1 MAFKH
6 KTYKISSLHLDIAN
20 PRMRRAANET
30 EAQEKLLEGYG
41 DTIVKLGRDIA
52 KYGLSPLDQW
62 AVVREGNKLIVLEGN
77 RRLTACR
84 LLIDSAKT
92 QNASVSRRFEHIRVE
107 VPEDRFMEASCVLFD
122 QRADAR
128 HWIQIKHH
136 GASDG
141 AGVAQ
146 WGPEMTYLNKRNN
159 GDRRVVWNELWIML
173 EDAYAKDADFMD
185 TLEAARSEQYTLLE
199 RLVTNGLLDYLG
211 LAWSQDTFEGMLGI
225 RQTER
230 MKLIFKDMSAPNP
243 VLNSRTINSNKD
255 ASDALERYHDRVADL
270 DVEDIDQ
277 DQNDDESRPSSGK
290 PSPDGNS
297 GDADPADEETEDRA
311 DKTPPR
317 KGRKS
322 TKLLK
327 GANFNGF
334 SGRIPKL
341 AREAQ
346 ELNMNSQAELCG
358 VMLRVLLELATKEYI
373 SVILGNGKPNK
384 GSLAKQVLTV
394 IRDLDPDIEK
404 QDPQRPELSGIFSL
418 VRTDLHDSGKF
429 TIDLNNFVH
438 NTQSSGGSTIVHD
451 FSGNAIALFSAMST
465 KIHAARKSGG
475 REEQNRPE

>member
-185 TLEAARSEQYTLLE
+185 ALEAARSEQYTLLE

-211 LAWSQDTFEGMLGI
+211 LVWSQDSFEGMLGI
-225 RQTER
+225 RQTEM

-255 ASDALERYHDRVADL
+255 ASDALERYHDRVANL

-334 SGRIPKL
+334 NGRIPKL

-358 VMLRVLLELATKEYI
+358 VMLRVLLDLCTSDYCAEVGLKEERALRLRTLQ
-373 SVILGNGKPNK
+373 VIRHIEPNIDRNTLDRLDLR
-384 GSLAKQVLTV
+384 GIYNLAK
-394 IRDLDPDIEK
+394 LDDAN
-404 QDPQRPELSGIFSL
+404 SGRIIDSL
-418 VRTDLHDSGKF
+418 ND
-429 TIDLNNFVH
+429 FVH
-438 NTQSSGGSTIVHD
+438 NPQSSGGSTVVND
-451 FSGNAIALFSAMST
+451 LSDNAIVLFTAMST
-465 KIHAARKSGG
+465 EIHAAQKSGG
-475 REEQNRPE
+475 REEQNRPK